1 VPIASLLPFVAA
13 HLELTAVA
21 LVIALAVA
29 VPMGV
34 ATAYG
39 GRARGPI
46 LAIAAVG
53 RTIPSLA
60 VLTFVLPFLGVGFTP
75 AIVALT
81 LLAIPPIVINTDL
94 GLRGVAAAAVD
105 AARGMGMTGAQTFT
119 RVAWPLAL
127 PTVLTG
133 VRTAA
138 IEVVASATL
147 ATFIGAG
154 GLGDVITRGLQGGRT
169 DLILEGAIAAAIL
182 ALAIEA
188 GLALTERTLTKS

>member
-1 VPIASLLPFVAA
+1 MSLLPFVLV
-13 HLELTAVA
+13 HIELTAVA
-21 LVIALAVA
+21 LAIGLALAI
-29 VPMGV
+29 PMGI
-34 ATAYG
+34 ATAYA
-39 GRARGPI
+39 GRGRGAI
-46 LAIAAVG
+46 LGIAAVG

-60 VLTFVLPFLGVGFTP
+60 VLTFVVPVLGLGFVP

-81 LLAIPPIVINTDL
+81 LLAIPPVVINTDL
-94 GLRGVAAAAVD
+94 GLRGVPASATD
-105 AARGMGMTGAQTFT
+105 AARGMGMSSRQVFT

-154 GLGDVITRGLQGGRT
+154 GLGDVITEGLSGGRG
-169 DLILEGAIAAAIL
+169 DLILEGAAAAAVL
-182 ALAIEA
+182 ALVIEGA
-188 GLALTERTLTKS
+188 LALTERNITR

>member
-1 VPIASLLPFVAA
+1 VPAAELLPYVGT

-21 LVIALAVA
+21 LAIALAFA
-29 VPMGV
+29 LPLGI
-34 ATAYG
+34 ATAYM

-46 LAIAAVG
+46 LAVAAIG

-60 VLTFVLPFLGVGFTP
+60 VFTFVLPFLGVGFTP

-81 LLAIPPIVINTDL
+81 LLALPPIVINTDL
-94 GLRGVAAAAVD
+94 GLRGVAPASID
-105 AARGMGMTGAQTFT
+105 AARGMGMTGTQIFA

-127 PTVLTG
+127 PTVFTG

-154 GLGDVITRGLQGGRT
+154 GLGVVITEGLEGGRG

-188 GLALTERTLTKS
+188 ALALTERTLTR

>member
-1 VPIASLLPFVAA
+1 VPAAELLPYVWI
-13 HLELTAVA
+13 HLELTAA
-21 LVIALAVA
+21 ALAIAAALALPLGIV
-29 VPMGV
+29 
-34 ATAYG
+34 TAYA

-46 LAIAAVG
+46 LAVAAVG

-81 LLAIPPIVINTDL
+81 LLALAPMVINTDL
-94 GLRGVAAAAVD
+94 GLRGVAPASID
-105 AARGMGMTGAQTFT
+105 AARGMGMTGVQVFA

-127 PTVLTG
+127 PTIFTG

-154 GLGDVITRGLQGGRT
+154 GLGDVITEGLQGGRG

-188 GLALTERTLTKS
+188 ALALTERTLIR